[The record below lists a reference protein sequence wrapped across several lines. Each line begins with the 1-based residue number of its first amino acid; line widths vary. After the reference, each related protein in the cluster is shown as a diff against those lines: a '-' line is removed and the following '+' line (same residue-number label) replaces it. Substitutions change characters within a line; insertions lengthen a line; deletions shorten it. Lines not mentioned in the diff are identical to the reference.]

1 MNNYECCRQMIQC
14 KKAKNAN
21 HSVFEGDSFV
31 LDSIQSEPLIV
42 RKGRVSDV
50 QDIIRLV
57 NNFVLQNLMLPRGPQ
72 DLYENIRDVV
82 VLTRLGPNHAGEG
95 HSKEEIIG
103 CGALHVMWGDL
114 AEIRSLAVAENYQ
127 GHGFGACIVDCMKK
141 EALSL
146 GIKRLFAFT
155 LAEKFFKSQGFNIVP
170 RKDLPPIVWQEC
182 RKCPKYFKCDEIGMI
197 LDL

>member
-1 MNNYECCRQMIQC
+1 MLNGI
-14 KKAKNAN
+14 
-21 HSVFEGDSFV
+21 
-31 LDSIQSEPLIV
+31 LSESLVI

-57 NNFVLQNLMLPRGPQ
+57 NNFVMQNLMLPRGPQ

-82 VLTRLGPNHAGEG
+82 VLTRLGPKNAVED

-127 GHGFGACIVDCMKK
+127 GQGLGACIVDCMKK
-141 EALSL
+141 EALAL

-155 LAEKFFKSQGFNIVP
+155 LAEKFFKAQGFEVVP
-170 RKDLPPIVWQEC
+170 RKDLPPVVWQEC

-197 LDL
+197 LNL